1 MSPILPNVPA
11 MSMTATRMTT
21 PATRVRFSDW
31 KIAPIVFTSWFGNGV
46 EREKSLARSSA
57 PGEPAR
63 GRRNEDHDLSQRKGG
78 LHSLAPLQEARDGPQ
93 QAWDRDEREERNA
106 HVVQI
111 VRITDEAQPAPAGR
125 RMGPFDELRNGQ

>member
-1 MSPILPNVPA
+1 MSLILPNVPA

-57 PGEPAR
+57 PREQAR
-63 GRRNEDHDLSQRKGG
+63 RRRKQHGHLGHREGG
-78 LHSLAPLQEARDGPQ
+78 LDPLPATQEARDGPQ
-93 QAWDRDEREERNA
+93 ER
-106 HVVQI
+106 
-111 VRITDEAQPAPAGR
+111 GR
-125 RMGPFDELRNGQ
+125 RD

>member
-57 PGEPAR
+57 SGEPAR
-63 GRRNEDHDLSQRKGG
+63 GRRDEDYDLCERKGG
-78 LHSLAPLQEARDGPQ
+78 LHSLAPLQEARDGAQ
-93 QAWDRDEREERNA
+93 QARDRDERKERDA
-106 HVVQI
+106 DIVQVI
-111 VRITDEAQPAPAGR
+111 RIPDEPEPAPAGR
-125 RMGPFDELRNGQ
+125 RAGAFDEL